1 MNISNELNKILK
13 EQELELANLMY
24 QYLSFQFGENV
35 AVTNAWV
42 QGDKGAKALPETSQ
56 NKTKELRYRTGA
68 LLNSFFTNDFL
79 TYSNGVF
86 SGEIKSELD
95 YARIHE
101 YGGFIKSKMAG
112 GKFIMAK
119 GLFKKFFETGD
130 EAYKYMA
137 FAVMKNGGINMPARP
152 YFNPFINEM
161 NKDGLPKWW
170 SEVEKRLNIFINEVT
185 INV

>member
-1 MNISNELNKILK
+1 VDIKSQLNKILK
-13 EQELELANLMY
+13 ENENELYELMKL
-24 QYLSFQFGENV
+24 YLSSEFPEN
-35 AVTNAWV
+35 APSGVTKN
-42 QGDKGAKALPETSQ
+42 D
-56 NKTKELRYRTGA
+56 TKHLRVKSGA

-86 SGEIKSELD
+86 SGEIKSDLP